1 MTVQRVVVESRFR
14 GDVVRN
20 KRYLERCLRDCI
32 SRGESPYASHKM
44 LTDCLDDDD
53 PVERRLGI
61 EAGLAW
67 RTVAAHVFYVDLGW
81 SDGMKLAKELYDQ
94 EGIPYEERT
103 LPKTDEFWKEPPD
116 MGPETRFF
124 LTDSGWV
131 AAGSMGPAT
140 RSFLTETIQERVD
153 ELEAVETETYEFL
166 QRAHGRALGS
176 NEDQERLDNIRTKLA
191 DLRKALGE
199 LR

>member
-1 MTVQRVVVESRFR
+1 VTVQRVVVESRFR

-103 LPKTDEFWKEPPD
+103 LPKTDEFWKEEKKAP
-116 MGPETRFF
+116 GPGG
-124 LTDSGWV
+124 LYSL
-131 AAGSMGPAT
+131 GPAT
-140 RSFLTETIQERVD
+140 RLFLLDNIQERVD
-153 ELEAVETETYEFL
+153 EFEAVETETYEFL

-176 NEDQERLDNIRTKLA
+176 NEDQERLDNIRRKLA
-191 DLRKALGE
+191 DLRKALEE